1 MKQDGTDAN
10 ARMERIEDTL
20 LRLIEGFARYR
31 SQLMQAYE
39 CAQALSSRAAFGFPN
54 SEEEALHQERLDC
67 ALQDYS
73 RLRDQIDWWLEQ
85 ARQIIA
91 GMIEVEER
99 QTPTGAPLPDNGRDS
114 APAHQSEEGPS
125 GKFPVGLFIEL
136 EGVF

>member
-1 MKQDGTDAN
+1 MKQDGTD

-39 CAQALSSRAAFGFPN
+39 CAQALSSRAAFGFTS
-54 SEEEALHQERLDC
+54 SEAAALHQEQLDC
-67 ALQDYS
+67 ALQAYF

-91 GMIEVEER
+91 GMIEVEGR

-114 APAHQSEEGPS
+114 APARQSEEVPG
-125 GKFPVGLFIEL
+125 GKIPVGLFIEL
-136 EGVF
+136 EGLF